1 MFCVGKSKKLEQIS
15 QLHMTVGLLTGQLL
29 DERLEDLLA
38 RFRLSFPNIR
48 VNIKRNTYQDLMAA
62 LHANEID
69 IIYMPQ

>member
-1 MFCVGKSKKLEQIS
+1 
-15 QLHMTVGLLTGQLL
+15 MTVGLLTGQLL